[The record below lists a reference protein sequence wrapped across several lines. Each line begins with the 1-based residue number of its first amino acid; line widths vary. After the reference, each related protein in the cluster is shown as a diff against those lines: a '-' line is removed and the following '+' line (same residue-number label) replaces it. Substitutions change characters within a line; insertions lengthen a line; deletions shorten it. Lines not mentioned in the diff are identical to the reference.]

1 MTNDYIILKQMGI
14 HMQNIKF
21 DVEVASYIL
30 NPTEGKYPIDKL
42 TDLYLNLN
50 IEDYL

>member
-1 MTNDYIILKQMGI
+1 
-14 HMQNIKF
+14 MQNIKF

-50 IEDYL
+50 IEDYLIKRNIRRTKTNNFL